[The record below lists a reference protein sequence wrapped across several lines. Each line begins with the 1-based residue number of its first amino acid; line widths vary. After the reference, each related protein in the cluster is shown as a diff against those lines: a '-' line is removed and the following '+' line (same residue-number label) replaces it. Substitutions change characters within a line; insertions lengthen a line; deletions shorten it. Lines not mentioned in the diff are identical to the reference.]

1 MLVRTF
7 KHRVAVIV
15 SLAAALLAS
24 AAQAATPSVTQRIE
38 PSTIGLGDTAQL
50 TIAESGDGA
59 AAITPPMVAGLEFLA
74 VAQSQRIESVNGVT
88 RSTSSVT
95 YQVIPH
101 HAGVFEIPVPQQ
113 GGTALELT
121 VTANG
126 SANGSGSAN
135 ATGSI
140 HSSGAVGSSM
150 AAGAAQAT
158 ADGSAFVRLRLPT
171 HQLYVGERIP
181 VDIQVGTRDGM
192 VSSLNG
198 APTLNGDAFTLEPL
212 AANPERTAEVLDGR
226 PYTVFTWHSALEA
239 VKPGDLSLTMQTPL
253 TVKIRH
259 AAPQDSFFAGTG
271 LEDLLDDPTLRNFF
285 GTETEKEIT
294 VASAP
299 AKFTVLALPTAGRPA
314 DFSGAVGHFMVSSDV
329 SDHQT
334 VAGDPITLRLHVSGA
349 GNFDRVNATMLQHA
363 EHWTTY
369 APKAVF
375 KPADEVGYRG
385 EKTFEQPVIARDSGS
400 ESLPALDFSWF
411 DPVTRRYETA
421 QTAPLRVAVM
431 PAQNGPALNGAAS
444 LAQNSATTNGL
455 SPATGAAT
463 AATPDGLRP
472 DHVVT
477 GEGLASLVPL
487 SQRPAFIAIPSLMML
502 AFSGAFFWVGRRR
515 DDTDAG
521 APTALQTYQSLLY
534 EAAKANDPELFFRA
548 GRAALQQACGSTWH
562 IPPAAVTLETVE
574 ARLGPQGTAAQVFR
588 LADEA
593 SYSNEALQPCDFRR
607 WHGLIERQLTE
618 VMSTEVMS

>member
-1 MLVRTF
+1 MLVLSF
-7 KHRVAVIV
+7 KRRAAVIV
-15 SLAAALLAS
+15 PMAAALLAG
-24 AAQAATPSVTQRIE
+24 AAHAATPSVTQRIE

-74 VAQSQRIESVNGVT
+74 VSQSQRIEAINGVT

-95 YQVIPH
+95 YQVIPQ
-101 HAGVFEIPVPQQ
+101 HAGVFKIPVPQQ

-126 SANGSGSAN
+126 GGSGSPNRGGYGN
-135 ATGSI
+135 ASSSTS
-140 HSSGAVGSSM
+140 SSGAASSLP
-150 AAGAAQAT
+150 ADSAHAT

-198 APTLNGDAFTLEPL
+198 TPTLNGDAFTLEPL
-212 AANPERTAEVLDGR
+212 AANPERSAEVLNGR

-239 VKPGDLSLTMQTPL
+239 VKPGELSLTMETPL

-259 AAPQDSFFAGTG
+259 AAPQDSFFAGSG
-271 LEDLLDDPTLRNFF
+271 LDDLLDDPTLRNFF

-299 AKFTVLALPTAGRPA
+299 AAFTVLALPTAGRPA
-314 DFSGAVGHFMVSSDV
+314 DFTGAVGHFTVASDV
-329 SDHQT
+329 SDRQT
-334 VAGDPITLRLHVSGA
+334 MAGDPITLRLHVAGA
-349 GNFDRVNATMLQHA
+349 GNFDRVNAHMLQNPD
-363 EHWTTY
+363 HWTTD
-369 APKAVF
+369 APKATF
-375 KPADEVGYRG
+375 KPADQVGYRG
-385 EKTFEQPVIARDSGS
+385 EKTFEQPVIARDAGS

-411 DPVTRRYETA
+411 DPTTRRYETA
-421 QTAPLRVAVM
+421 QTAPLLVAVTAA
-431 PAQNGPALNGAAS
+431 PNGAPTVAQNNPAMG
-444 LAQNSATTNGL
+444 GM
-455 SPATGAAT
+455 SPASGTVAPAT
-463 AATPDGLRP
+463 QDGLRP

-477 GEGLASLVPL
+477 DERSVSLVPL
-487 SQRPAFIAIPSLMML
+487 SQRPAYIAVPGLMML

-515 DDTDAG
+515 DNADSSG
-521 APTALQTYQSLLY
+521 PTALQTYRSLLD
-534 EAAKANDPELFFRA
+534 EAAKSNDPELFFRA
-548 GRAALQQACGSTWH
+548 GRAALQQACGSVWH
-562 IPPAAVTLETVE
+562 VPPYTVTLETVE
-574 ARLGPQGTAAQVFR
+574 ARLGAQGTAAQVFR

-618 VMSTEVMS
+618 VMS

>member
-1 MLVRTF
+1 LVITMLVPTIKRRT
-7 KHRVAVIV
+7 AVTI
-15 SLAAALLAS
+15 SMAAALLAGV
-24 AAQAATPSVTQRIE
+24 AQAATPSVTQRIE

-74 VAQSQRIESVNGVT
+74 VAQSQRVESVNGVT

-95 YQVIPH
+95 YQVIPQ

-126 SANGSGSAN
+126 TANGSGSAN
-135 ATGSI
+135 GSGYANATGS
-140 HSSGAVGSSM
+140 SSLPAGS
-150 AAGAAQAT
+150 ARAT

-171 HQLYVGERIP
+171 HQLYVGQRIP

-198 APTLNGDAFTLEPL
+198 TPTLNGDAFTLEPL
-212 AANPERTAEVLDGR
+212 AANPERTAEMLNGR

-239 VKPGDLSLTMQTPL
+239 VKPGDLSLTMVTPL

-299 AKFTVLALPTAGRPA
+299 AAFTVLALPTAGRPA
-314 DFSGAVGHFMVSSDV
+314 DFTGAVGHFTVSSDV
-329 SDHQT
+329 SDARV
-334 VAGDPITLRLHVSGA
+334 VAGDPITLRLHVSGT
-349 GNFDRVNATMLQHA
+349 GNFDRVNAHMLQNP

-369 APKAVF
+369 APKATCR
-375 KPADEVGYRG
+375 PADPVGYRG

-411 DPVTRRYETA
+411 DPETRRYETA
-421 QTAPLRVAVM
+421 QTAPLRVAVTAA
-431 PAQNGPALNGAAS
+431 PNGGPAVAQNTP
-444 LAQNSATTNGL
+444 LAGGQ
-455 SPATGAAT
+455 SPAATGTVAA
-463 AATPDGLRP
+463 AAQDGLRP
-472 DHVVT
+472 DHVVDGT
-477 GEGLASLVPL
+477 GAASLVPL
-487 SQRPAFIAIPSLMML
+487 SQRPAFIAIPSLLML

-515 DDTDAG
+515 DDTDAD

-534 EAAKANDPELFFRA
+534 EAAKSNDPELFFRA
-548 GRAALQQACGSTWH
+548 GRAALQQACGRTWH
-562 IPPAAVTLETVE
+562 IPPATVTLETVE

-593 SYSNEALQPCDFRR
+593 SYSNEKLQPCDFRR

-618 VMSTEVMS
+618 VMSTEAMA

>member
-1 MLVRTF
+1 LVITMLFPTF
-7 KHRVAVIV
+7 KSRAAFIV
-15 SLAAALLAS
+15 SVAAALLAG
-24 AAQAATPSVTQRIE
+24 AAHAATPSVTQRIE

-74 VAQSQRIESVNGVT
+74 VSQSQRIEAINGVT

-95 YQVIPH
+95 YQVIPQ
-101 HAGVFEIPVPQQ
+101 HAGVFKIPVPQQ

-126 SANGSGSAN
+126 AGNRSGSAN
-135 ATGSI
+135 ATGN
-140 HSSGAVGSSM
+140 SSSSAVGGSGE
-150 AAGAAQAT
+150 AHAT

-181 VDIQVGTRDGM
+181 VDIEVGTRDGM

-212 AANPERTAEVLDGR
+212 AANPERTAEVLNGQ

-239 VKPGDLSLTMQTPL
+239 VKPGKLSLTMQTPL

-259 AAPQDSFFAGTG
+259 AAPQDSFFAGSG
-271 LEDLLDDPTLRNFF
+271 LDDLLDDPTLRNFF

-299 AKFTVLALPTAGRPA
+299 AAFTVLALPSAGRPA
-314 DFSGAVGHFMVSSDV
+314 DFTGAVGHFTVSSDV
-329 SDHQT
+329 SDSQT
-334 VAGDPITLRLHVSGA
+334 VAGDPITLRLHVAGA
-349 GNFDRVNATMLQHA
+349 GNFDRVNAHMLQNPD
-363 EHWTTY
+363 HWTTY
-369 APKAVF
+369 APKASF
-375 KPADEVGYRG
+375 KPTDAVGYRG

-411 DPVTRRYETA
+411 DPTTGRYETA
-421 QTAPLRVAVM
+421 QTAPLRVAVTAA
-431 PAQNGPALNGAAS
+431 PNASPAVAQNTSPAGG
-444 LAQNSATTNGL
+444 QV
-455 SPATGAAT
+455 PATGAGAP
-463 AATPDGLRP
+463 AAQDGLRP

-477 GEGLASLVPL
+477 GERSASLLPL

-515 DDTDAG
+515 GDADSG
-521 APTALQTYQSLLY
+521 APNALQTYQSLLY
-534 EAAKANDPELFFRA
+534 EAAKSNDPELFFRA
-548 GRAALQQACGSTWH
+548 GRAALQQACGSIWH
-562 IPPAAVTLETVE
+562 VPPYTVTLETVE
-574 ARLGPQGTAAQVFR
+574 ARLGAQGTAAEVFR

-607 WHGLIERQLTE
+607 WHRLIERQITE
-618 VMSTEVMS
+618 VMS